1 MVRPAYRKRLL
12 FGVLVGVAVVAIPG
26 RVAWSMRASSL
37 TKASETRD
45 EVHRLQDQVAQARRD
60 SARANELNDQLQ
72 ALSAALPAEP
82 DLPSVVEQLE
92 AVARES
98 NVSFVASSQT
108 PPSTRDAKAAAA
120 AADSTTTTPPAT
132 TGKLSAA
139 DGSDD
144 SSGAGTAGAASAATG
159 AASSASSSFL
169 VEVDV
174 IGTASNLTAY
184 VEKIRALPRVLTVER
199 LAWTWQDGATG
210 GAGSQAV
217 TAHFSIR
224 AYTWAGATRALPGAT
239 ATPSTAARSTGT
251 PTTTKAP

>member
-1 MVRPAYRKRLL
+1 MNAARPTDRKRMLL
-12 FGVLVGVAVVAIPG
+12 GVLVIVAVVAIPG
-26 RVAWSMRASSL
+26 RLAWSMRSSSL

-60 SARANELNDQLQ
+60 SARASELNDQLQ

-98 NVSFVASSQT
+98 NVSFVASAQT
-108 PPSTRDAKAAAA
+108 PPSARDAKATA
-120 AADSTTTTPPAT
+120 AADGTTTTAPAT
-132 TGKLSAA
+132 TGKVSAA
-139 DGSDD
+139 DGTEE
-144 SSGAGTAGAASAATG
+144 SSGAASGASAPT

-174 IGTASNLTAY
+174 IGTSSNLTAY
-184 VEKIRALPRVLTVER
+184 LEKVRALPRVLTVER
-199 LAWTWQDGATG
+199 LAWTWQEGATG
-210 GAGSQAV
+210 GAGTQAV

-224 AYTWAGATRALPGAT
+224 AYSWAGATRALPGAV
-239 ATPSTAARSTGT
+239 AVS
-251 PTTTKAP
+251 PTTSAP